1 MWVEKLFPKRLGLG
15 RRWRYFLLGLMTC
28 VGTMADGDQVPH
40 DPRIDKL
47 KTFFA
52 SYGCPTP
59 HHALDY
65 VQAADVFQVDYRL
78 LPAISLLEST
88 CGTNG
93 RSNNYWGWNSA
104 QSAFDSVPAG
114 IAFVTSQLAAGHP
127 YRNKTLEQKLSTYN
141 PVGSYGRKVKH
152 LMREID
158 KEPPASPDPA
168 PSGELSPGPN
178 Y

>member
-1 MWVEKLFPKRLGLG
+1 MWVEKLFPKCLSLS
-15 RRWRYFLLGLMTC
+15 RRCRYFLVALMTC
-28 VGTMADGDQVPH
+28 VGTMADSDRIPS
-40 DPRIDKL
+40 DLRIDKL

-65 VQAADVFQVDYRL
+65 VQAADAFQVDYRL

-93 RSNNYWGWNSA
+93 RLNNYWGWNSA
-104 QSAFDSVPAG
+104 HSAFDSVPAG

-127 YRNKTLEQKLSTYN
+127 YRNKTLEQKLFTYN
-141 PVGSYGRKVKH
+141 PVGAYGRKVKH
-152 LMREID
+152 LMTEIE
-158 KEPPASPDPA
+158 KEPSVPAEPA
-168 PSGELSPGPN
+168 PTSDLAPAPD
-178 Y
+178 